1 MEQLLSKFKE
11 YVIKKKNPKISIVAK
26 ELDIQEYEVYGL
38 VEMLKKQGYLF
49 DIIDN
54 RIKKVKPIKE
64 NDIYEVK
71 SNLDHLKFLMISDTH
86 LASKYDRV
94 DILRYLYQE
103 AEDKGVNY
111 ILHSGDLTEG
121 LSGRP
126 QQQFELKEL
135 SYTGQRDY
143 VIDKYPESNIPTY
156 MISGNHDL
164 WWVKQCG
171 ADIVNDICKQR
182 DDLIYL
188 GSDCEDLKIGKLK
201 IRLYHGKGG
210 QAYAKCF
217 DDKTEILTENG
228 WKLFKD
234 LEKEEKVATLNIEKD
249 NFEWQLPTD
258 YINQHYEGEM
268 YHFKS
273 RTIDMMV
280 TPNHRMLV
288 KRYDK
293 NILQNRKQN
302 LIMPKKSHRRINLD
316 WQIKEAKEL
325 ENTRRQEWQFKRGGQ
340 SWIGKK
346 TKYIKIPK
354 RKPKKFASTKIRHI
368 GKIKIE
374 DIAELMAWY
383 VTEGYANDNVVSIC
397 QSKRVNPENYKKIIN
412 LCKRIGFKNIKGTGR
427 DDKDINMYS
436 VELAEYMIKECG
448 KGSYNKYLP
457 KWLKEQPSSVL
468 KIVFDT
474 MIAGDGWN
482 VGKES
487 YGYKSYSKRLLDDMS
502 EIAHKLGYGVSK
514 NKDTISISGIQN
526 YPTIN
531 KKPEK
536 IKYSGNIYCVSV
548 PNTII
553 LVRRNGKTCWSG
565 NSYKL
570 QKYLDTIPLEERPH
584 ILQTGH
590 IHQAFYMKQD
600 KTHCFQTSCLQDLT
614 PYERSQG
621 FNNDKSVWWTDVYMD
636 NKGNPVKIEQELET
650 FNKVKRYKR

>member
-1 MEQLLSKFKE
+1 MDELVDKFRK
-11 YVIKKKNPKISIVAK
+11 YIIKKKNPKISIVAK

-121 LSGRP
+121 LSGRS

-143 VIDKYPESNIPTY
+143 VIDKYPQSNIPTY

-188 GSDCEDLKIGKLK
+188 GSDCEDIKVGKLK

-210 QAYAKCF
+210 QAYAK
-217 DDKTEILTENG
+217 
-228 WKLFKD
+228 
-234 LEKEEKVATLNIEKD
+234 
-249 NFEWQLPTD
+249 
-258 YINQHYEGEM
+258 
-268 YHFKS
+268 
-273 RTIDMMV
+273 
-280 TPNHRMLV
+280 
-288 KRYDK
+288 
-293 NILQNRKQN
+293 
-302 LIMPKKSHRRINLD
+302 
-316 WQIKEAKEL
+316 
-325 ENTRRQEWQFKRGGQ
+325 
-340 SWIGKK
+340 
-346 TKYIKIPK
+346 
-354 RKPKKFASTKIRHI
+354 
-368 GKIKIE
+368 
-374 DIAELMAWY
+374 
-383 VTEGYANDNVVSIC
+383 
-397 QSKRVNPENYKKIIN
+397 
-412 LCKRIGFKNIKGTGR
+412 
-427 DDKDINMYS
+427 
-436 VELAEYMIKECG
+436 
-448 KGSYNKYLP
+448 
-457 KWLKEQPSSVL
+457 
-468 KIVFDT
+468 
-474 MIAGDGWN
+474 
-482 VGKES
+482 
-487 YGYKSYSKRLLDDMS
+487 
-502 EIAHKLGYGVSK
+502 
-514 NKDTISISGIQN
+514 
-526 YPTIN
+526 
-531 KKPEK
+531 
-536 IKYSGNIYCVSV
+536 
-548 PNTII
+548 
-553 LVRRNGKTCWSG
+553 
-565 NSYKL
+565 SYKL
-570 QKYLDTIPLEERPH
+570 QKYLDTIPLQERPH

-650 FNKVKRYKR
+650 FNKVKKYRR